1 MLWPRTQSISTRL
14 HCFETNRSFH
24 SLHLS
29 PVCDDVAPYKILF
42 KATVVGE
49 YEEIASKADRRRVL
63 GTIVSLAAD
72 PRPEEAR
79 TLPEH
84 EDQHRICLK
93 YHRVIYQIDDSQKL
107 VTVFRIAHRRRQH
120 STR

>member
-14 HCFETNRSFH
+14 HCFETSR
-24 SLHLS
+24 SLHSIHLFL
-29 PVCDDVAPYKILF
+29 VCDGVARYKILF

-63 GTIVSLAAD
+63 GKIASLIAD

-93 YHRVIYQIDDSQKL
+93 YHRVIYQVDDFQKH